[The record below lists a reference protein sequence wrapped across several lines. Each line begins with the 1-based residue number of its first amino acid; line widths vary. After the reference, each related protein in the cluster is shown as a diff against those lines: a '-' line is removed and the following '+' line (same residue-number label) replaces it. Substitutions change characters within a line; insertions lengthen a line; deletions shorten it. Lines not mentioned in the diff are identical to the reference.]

1 MCGIRFNHEEFSE
14 QCYHCGKLA
23 LEEELFFYTTWS
35 VWLCQD
41 CTEKAECKEITLHT
55 KYTNKDYNS

>member
-23 LEEELFFYTTWS
+23 LEEELCFYAKWG
-35 VWLCQD
+35 VWLCEE
-41 CTEKAECKEITLHT
+41 CYEKAEKKEIEIQA
-55 KYTNKDYNS
+55 K

>member
-23 LEEELFFYTTWS
+23 LEEELFFYAKWG
-35 VWLCQD
+35 VWLCEE
-41 CTEKAECKEITLHT
+41 CYEKAEKEEIEIQA
-55 KYTNKDYNS
+55 K

>member
-23 LEEELFFYTTWS
+23 LEEELCFYAKWG
-35 VWLCQD
+35 VWLCEE
-41 CTEKAECKEITLHT
+41 CYEKAEKEEIEIQA
-55 KYTNKDYNS
+55 K